1 VSSELA
7 YKVGWKLGQDEPTGV
22 GTMDGYVGIDISKER
37 LDVLLLHGEQRAG
50 QQFTNTATGF
60 SKLDGWQKRRLK
72 PAQVH
77 ICLEATGP
85 YGEAVADYLVAQG
98 YTVSVVNPARIKGY
112 AESQMQRNKTDKL
125 DAALIADFCRTQ
137 QPAAWTPPPAE
148 VRQLQQLVRHLDD
161 LTQARQQAKNR
172 LGLPGQ
178 SQPITDHLHAQITFL
193 DQQIRE
199 TKRAITDLLDH
210 YPDLKQQKDLLLSIP
225 GLGEL
230 TIGKLIAECR
240 DLRAF
245 RDVRQLVAFA
255 GSNPRHH
262 VSGSSIHWKPS
273 ISRTGSASLR
283 AALYMP
289 ALTAMRF
296 NPVLRAF
303 ADRLRARGVTGKA
316 LVVAVM
322 RKLLHLVF
330 GVLKSG
336 QPFDRIGRLP
346 LDFQDGISIGPRTDC

>member
-1 VSSELA
+1 
-7 YKVGWKLGQDEPTGV
+7 
-22 GTMDGYVGIDISKER
+22 MDGYGGIDVSKDR
-37 LDVLLLHGEQRAG
+37 LDVLLLHGEQRMG
-50 QQFTNTATGF
+50 QQFTNSATGF
-60 SKLDGWQKRRLK
+60 SKLDGWLKRRLQ
-72 PAQVH
+72 PGQVH

-85 YGEAVADYLVAQG
+85 YGEAVAEYLFAQG

-137 QPAAWTPPPAE
+137 HPAVWMPPSPE
-148 VRQLQQLVRHLDD
+148 IRQLQHLVRHLDD
-161 LTQARQQAKNR
+161 LTEARQQAKNR

-178 SQPITDHLHAQITFL
+178 SQPVTDHLHAQIAFF
-193 DQQIRE
+193 DQQLRE
-199 TKRAITDLLDH
+199 TKQAITDLLDH
-210 YPDLKQQKDLLLSIP
+210 SPDLKQQKDLLLSIP

-240 DLRAF
+240 DLHAF

-255 GSNPRHH
+255 GLNPRQH
-262 VSGSSIHWKPS
+262 VSGSSIHWKSS

-289 ALTAMRF
+289 ALTAMRY
-296 NPVLRAF
+296 NPLLRAF
-303 ADRLRARGVTGKA
+303 AQRLSARGLTGKA
-316 LVVAVM
+316 VVVAVM

-336 QPFDRIGRLP
+336 QPFDANW
-346 LDFQDGISIGPRTDC
+346 STAS

>member
-1 VSSELA
+1 
-7 YKVGWKLGQDEPTGV
+7 
-22 GTMDGYVGIDISKER
+22 MDGYVGIDVSKER
-37 LDVLLLHGEQRAG
+37 LDVLLLHEANRVG
-50 QQFTNTATGF
+50 QHFTNTPTGF
-60 SKLDGWQKRRLK
+60 SKLDGWLKRRFK
-72 PAQVH
+72 PDQVH

-85 YGEAVADYLVAQG
+85 YGEALADFLFAQG

-112 AESQMQRNKTDKL
+112 ADRQMQRNKTDKL

-137 QPAAWTPPPAE
+137 QPAAWTPPRPE
-148 VRQLQQLVRHLDD
+148 VRQLQQWVRHLDD
-161 LTQARQQAKNR
+161 LLQMRQQAKNR

-178 SQPITDHLHAQITFL
+178 SQPVTDHLHAQITFL

-199 TKRAITDLLDH
+199 AKQAISDLLNH
-210 YPDLKQQKDLLLSIP
+210 HPDLKRQQDLLLSIP

-255 GSNPRHH
+255 GLNPRQH

-289 ALTAMRF
+289 ALTAMRY
-296 NPVLRAF
+296 NPVLHVF
-303 ADRLRARGVTGKA
+303 AERLRARGVTGKA

-336 QPFDRIGRLP
+336 QPFAP
-346 LDFQDGISIGPRTDC
+346 HWATAS

>member
-1 VSSELA
+1 MSSELA
-7 YKVGWKLGQDEPTGV
+7 YKVGRDLGQDEPTGEAV
-22 GTMDGYVGIDISKER
+22 MDGYVGIDVSKDG
-37 LDVLLLHGEQRAG
+37 LDVLLIQGEHRAG
-50 QQFTNTATGF
+50 QHFSNTPTGF
-60 SKLDGWQKRRLK
+60 AKLDGWLNRRLEG
-72 PAQVH
+72 PAVH
-77 ICLEATGP
+77 VCLAATGP
-85 YGEAVADYLVAQG
+85 YGEAVADYLFAQG

-112 AESQMQRNKTDKL
+112 ADSQMQRNKTDKL

-137 QPAAWTPPPAE
+137 QPAAWTPPPPE

-161 LTQARQQAKNR
+161 LIQMRQQVKNR
-172 LGLPGQ
+172 LGLPAQ
-178 SQPITDHLHAQITFL
+178 SQPVTDHLHAQITFL

-199 TKRAITDLLDH
+199 TKRAITDLLNQH
-210 YPDLKQQKDLLLSIP
+210 PDLKRQKDLLLSIP
-225 GLGEL
+225 GLAEL

-255 GSNPRHH
+255 GLNPRQH

-296 NPVLRAF
+296 NPILHAF
-303 ADRLRARGVTGKA
+303 AERLRARGVTGKA

-336 QPFDRIGRLP
+336 QPFDP
-346 LDFQDGISIGPRTDC
+346 NWTTTS